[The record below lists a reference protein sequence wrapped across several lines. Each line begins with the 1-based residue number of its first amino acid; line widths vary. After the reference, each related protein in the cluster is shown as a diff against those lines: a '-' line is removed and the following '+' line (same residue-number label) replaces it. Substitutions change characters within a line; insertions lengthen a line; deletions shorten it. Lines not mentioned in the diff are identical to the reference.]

1 MKTCESRLQQL
12 RESGSTNHTLLSLLQ
27 RAFNRKSI
35 KIRTQITQYLTR
47 FLVIDSN
54 SFSIYSQLRFVYS
67 YYYYFQRIL
76 PLLYNPSFIFWI
88 NSICSKTNSPFFSPN
103 SNSFATKL
111 FKTLPFFFSFHFTFH
126 LDETGF
132 HRRIPWKWS
141 LHHMVDFFFCRFCP
155 LPRVF
160 LNSVTSKRSLSA
172 SNVTS
177 LLQFV
182 AANLLSIEP
191 QLLPSLFTSIVYI
204 PVQQSILLWFKV
216 HFPSHLHP

>member
-1 MKTCESRLQQL
+1 MRIEIAATERKWQHEPHS
-12 RESGSTNHTLLSLLQ
+12 
-27 RAFNRKSI
+27 AFASPARI
-35 KIRTQITQYLTR
+35 QPQIHQ
-47 FLVIDSN
+47 N
-54 SFSIYSQLRFVYS
+54 
-67 YYYYFQRIL
+67 
-76 PLLYNPSFIFWI
+76 
-88 NSICSKTNSPFFSPN
+88 PN
-103 SNSFATKL
+103 SNHAILDSFPRHRLQFLFDLLPTPFCLLLLLLFSEDSSLTLQSFLHLLNQLDLLKDQFTLLFSQLKL
-111 FKTLPFFFSFHFTFH
+111 LCDKALQNPSVLFSSHFSFH

-132 HRRIPWKWS
+132 YRRIPWKRP

-204 PVQQSILLWFKV
+204 PVQQSILVWFKV

>member
-1 MKTCESRLQQL
+1 MATRTKLCFLFSSARSTANPSKSELKSRNTWLV
-12 RESGSTNHTLLSLLQ
+12 SSSSTPIPFRFTPNSVSFTL
-27 RAFNRKSI
+27 FH
-35 KIRTQITQYLTR
+35 
-47 FLVIDSN
+47 D
-54 SFSIYSQLRFVYS
+54 
-67 YYYYFQRIL
+67 FQRIL
-76 PLLYNPSFIFWI
+76 PLLYNPSFTFWI

-111 FKTLPFFFSFHFTFH
+111 FKTLPFFFSSHFSFH

-132 HRRIPWKWS
+132 YRRIPWKRP

-160 LNSVTSKRSLSA
+160 LNVVTSKRSLSA

-204 PVQQSILLWFKV
+204 PVQQSILVWFKV